1 MNIFFI
7 IFPLRKKIIYYIHFC
22 TSAASKNSS
31 LSLSVETLHSFI
43 AAQYSNMWTCFSF
56 LVSVPIDEHLSYFQ
70 SFALIIGIIVK
81 SLVHI
86 HLIFLRADL

>member
-22 TSAASKNSS
+22 TSAASKNRS
-31 LSLSVETLHSFI
+31 LSLSVENLHSFI

-56 LVSVPIDEHLSYFQ
+56 LISVPTDEHLGYFQ
-70 SFALIIGIIVK
+70 SFAFINSIIVK

-86 HLIFLRADL
+86 HILFLRADL